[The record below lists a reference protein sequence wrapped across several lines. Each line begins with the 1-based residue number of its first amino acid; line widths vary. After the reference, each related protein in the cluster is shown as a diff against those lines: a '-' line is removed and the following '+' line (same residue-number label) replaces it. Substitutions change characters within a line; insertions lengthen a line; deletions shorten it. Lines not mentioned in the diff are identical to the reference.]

1 MKTIVRKG
9 TNLSL
14 YLVADDVPVVMDAE
28 MAQIGNPVD
37 MYVFDCTT
45 DTAVLHENVSNPDDW
60 RGGKYLYDA
69 GAWTLNPNWVD
80 PTQPVQ
86 E

>member
-14 YLVADDVPVVMDAE
+14 YLVADDVPVVMDAQ
-28 MAQIGNPVD
+28 MAQIGDPVD
-37 MYVFDCTT
+37 MYVSDCTT
-45 DTAVLHENVSNPDDW
+45 DNAVLHENVSDPGDW
-60 RGGKYLYDA
+60 RGSKYFYNA

-80 PTQPVQ
+80 PTQG
-86 E
+86 